1 MQDIQPAPDEVDGE
15 FSARVLSDEPDE
27 FPGITFDRGAL
38 LVDHRPAEAVHDRIT
53 LPVHHVFPIRVQ
65 RVIYVGKSVRLT
77 ASSGAELVEVPLSDR
92 LLFGVLGE
100 QHPKVSVGRE
110 AVLVCVSYC
119 ARRANQK
126 YFIEHSVYLFSRC
139 ALIAANSGDKVVAC
153 LRAEAPS
160 CARQDIP
167 EVAAVRAIGVNRS
180 QLGCA
185 VAIEMA
191 SQVDDTGQ
199 GRRGNARPAEHPPAT
214 ESLALRAVVDG
225 DTALWIGV
233 EREIRGPSGALL
245 KYLLPPTGSQ
255 VSVRIYWGRLRCR
268 STQFR

>member
-1 MQDIQPAPDEVDGE
+1 M
-15 FSARVLSDEPDE
+15 
-27 FPGITFDRGAL
+27 
-38 LVDHRPAEAVHDRIT
+38 
-53 LPVHHVFPIRVQ
+53 
-65 RVIYVGKSVRLT
+65 
-77 ASSGAELVEVPLSDR
+77 
-92 LLFGVLGE
+92 
-100 QHPKVSVGRE
+100 
-110 AVLVCVSYC
+110 CVSYC

-126 YFIEHSVYLFSRC
+126 YFTEHSVYLFSRC